1 MSDIFYSGY
10 RLAELELEEAILDGH
25 DALKWVRT
33 SLATLDNDPANG
45 AFQNGVKQLLI
56 DEEYYLQHFEKE
68 KT

>member
-33 SLATLDNDPANG
+33 SLATFDNDPANG
-45 AFQNGVKQLLI
+45 AFQNGIKQLLI

-68 KT
+68 KI